1 MFNKGGVMLIKN
13 RDGWDLTLGSGEGC
27 CGIKRHELESLQ
39 IDISVALIN
48 EDFNERGEP
57 CSK

>member
-1 MFNKGGVMLIKN
+1 MLIKT

-27 CGIKRHELESLQ
+27 LGIKRHELESLQ

-48 EDFNERGEP
+48 EDFDNEGKP
-57 CSK
+57 KGDVCSK

>member
-1 MFNKGGVMLIKN
+1 MLIKN